1 MNDDD
6 HHLLH
11 VQPTEDLNFCLMAQ
25 TQGDR
30 QGLFL
35 FSNKEDCIL
44 FKVCFFFKDGC
55 PKPIG
60 HFQYLELQADSSLY
74 PLQHRHLFC
83 SHTHTPQPTP
93 CGSKTWLI
101 GGLT

>member
-6 HHLLH
+6 RHLLH

-30 QGLFL
+30 QRLFL

-44 FKVCFFFKDGC
+44 FKVCFF
-55 PKPIG
+55 
-60 HFQYLELQADSSLY
+60 
-74 PLQHRHLFC
+74 
-83 SHTHTPQPTP
+83 
-93 CGSKTWLI
+93 SKMVVLNP
-101 GGLT
+101 

>member
-35 FSNKEDCIL
+35 FSNKKDCIL
-44 FKVCFFFKDGC
+44 FKVCFF
-55 PKPIG
+55 
-60 HFQYLELQADSSLY
+60 
-74 PLQHRHLFC
+74 
-83 SHTHTPQPTP
+83 
-93 CGSKTWLI
+93 SKMVVLNP
-101 GGLT
+101 